1 MDASF
6 SSAPPEVL
14 ICEVGPRDGL
24 QSLTRLL
31 PTPDK
36 LRWIDALHAA
46 GLHHIEVGSF
56 VPARRPRGMED
67 VAEVARHALGHPGLE
82 LAALVSNGRGAQ
94 AALDCGV
101 HRLSL
106 PLSASSAHSLASV
119 RKTPLQMI
127 QELRLI
133 AQLRD
138 EVAPQ
143 VRIEAGI
150 SDAFGCPLDGP
161 VDAGEVMR
169 LAVLAAAAGA
179 DEIGLAD
186 TAGLA
191 EPAQV
196 HRLFARLRREVGERT
211 GSAHLHDTHGQG
223 LANCRAA
230 HDAGVRRFDSS
241 LGGLGGCPY
250 APGTS
255 GNLLTEDLVV
265 LFDSLGVRTGIDL
278 PRLLEARAL
287 LGRGLADPPLAGPA
301 PEDTGP
307 PRGLLPA

>member
-46 GLHHIEVGSF
+46 GLRHVEVGSF
-56 VPARRPRGMED
+56 MPARRVPGMAD
-67 VAEVARHALGHPGLE
+67 VAEVVRHALGRPGLE
-82 LAALVSNGRGAQ
+82 LTALVPNGRGAQ

-179 DEIGLAD
+179 DEVGLAD
-186 TAGLA
+186 TAGQA

-196 HRLFARLRREVGERT
+196 HRLFARLRREIGAHM
-211 GSAHLHDTHGQG
+211 GSAHLHDTRGQG

-265 LFDSLGVRTGIDL
+265 LFASLGVRTGIDL
-278 PRLLEARAL
+278 PRLLDARAL
-287 LGRGLADPPLAGPA
+287 LGRGLADPPPAGTAPA
-301 PEDTGP
+301 DPGP
-307 PRGLLPA
+307 PPGLLPA